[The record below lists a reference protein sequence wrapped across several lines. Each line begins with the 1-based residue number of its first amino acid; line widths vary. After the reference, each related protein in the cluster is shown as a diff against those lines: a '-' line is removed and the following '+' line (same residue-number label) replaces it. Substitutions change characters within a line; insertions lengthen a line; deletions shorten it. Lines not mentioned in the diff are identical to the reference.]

1 MSIEN
6 KLTLIQLLKKSFF
19 NLFHLGTVQA
29 TNILLQLVLIPLV
42 VKRVGL
48 EANGYVLTALSIA
61 GFFSI
66 FVNYASNQTG
76 PIEIRL
82 SKLSETSNAN
92 ISALLN
98 IRLIFFFVF
107 VVGVF
112 SLFFFDIPSVLFLMG
127 IIPLVFAE
135 VINPYVYFLGLEEL
149 KYYNLA
155 NLFARVAALVL
166 VYYFINHLGDAPW
179 VNALVGLAQVSGFL
193 FLWGILIFK
202 HKIKW
207 ITFSFANIIDSL
219 KQNLPLTL
227 SNVAVHLQQ
236 SIFLYGLGFMGNP
249 VVLGAYAIADK
260 LIWGARM
267 VLIAFSN
274 AIYPAAIEVFH
285 RSNEEWILFRKQV
298 NKILTVFLILIG
310 VLIFFFAHFI
320 AMILSEKD
328 DLELVERF
336 IRLISPV
343 PLAIGLNALN
353 VMELL
358 MKKMFSTQLQLSIQ
372 IFIIS
377 VLIAAI
383 SLFILPPNLSIL
395 YLLIIEITCL
405 IFYEKNRRYNR

>member
-48 EANGYVLTALSIA
+48 EANGYVLTALSVA
-61 GFFSI
+61 GFISI
-66 FVNYASNQTG
+66 IVNYASNQTG
-76 PIEIRL
+76 PIDIRL
-82 SKLSETSNAN
+82 S
-92 ISALLN
+92 LLN
-98 IRLIFFFVF
+98 GTEQVKMPGLFSIR
-107 VVGVF
+107 
-112 SLFFFDIPSVLFLMG
+112 LFFFLMYLLVALFFYFLKIPFALFLIG
-127 IIPLVFAE
+127 IIPLILAE
-135 VINPYVYFLGLEEL
+135 VINPYVFFLGLEQL

-155 NLFARVAALVL
+155 NLFSRLAALVL
-166 VYYFINHLGDAPW
+166 VYYCINNLGDAHW
-179 VNALVGLAQVSGFL
+179 VNAIVGFLQFLGFL

-202 HKIKW
+202 HHIKIYPLVLKNT
-207 ITFSFANIIDSL
+207 ILVL
-219 KQNLPLTL
+219 KQNLPLTI

-267 VLIAFSN
+267 ILIAFSN

-285 RSNEEWILFRKQV
+285 RSNEDWISFRKQV
-298 NKILTVFLILIG
+298 NKILSVFLILIG
-310 VLIFFFAHFI
+310 GLLFFLAHFI
-320 AMILSEKD
+320 AIILSKKND
-328 DLELVERF
+328 IELVESF

-372 IFIIS
+372 IFIASIL
-377 VLIAAI
+377 VAAF
-383 SLFILPPNLSIL
+383 SLFILPPNLSVL

-405 IFYEKNRRYNR
+405 IFYEKNRRFTH